1 MDSRQVTAAHYEREI
16 IKRVKERNDQL
27 SRIEPTPPSQKG
39 TTLKFRRYDPLPPC
53 TEPYTEGKPYPKN
66 IELKYHDVEITEE
79 ETRRIQERLQSLGEL
94 ISELW
99 EARMLKAKQKL
110 MEEVNMTP
118 AEARRLQSRLQALEE
133 QITELSQGVL
143 ELQRDKAKAKIAE
156 KKQEYAAPQVKAKTK
171 GKATK

>member
-1 MDSRQVTAAHYEREI
+1 
-16 IKRVKERNDQL
+16 
-27 SRIEPTPPSQKG
+27 
-39 TTLKFRRYDPLPPC
+39 LPPC

-79 ETRRIQERLQSLGEL
+79 ETMRIQERLQSLGEL

-118 AEARRLQSRLQALEE
+118 AEARRIKTRLQALEE
-133 QITELSQGVL
+133 QV
-143 ELQRDKAKAKIAE
+143 AE
-156 KKQEYAAPQVKAKTK
+156 H
-171 GKATK
+171 